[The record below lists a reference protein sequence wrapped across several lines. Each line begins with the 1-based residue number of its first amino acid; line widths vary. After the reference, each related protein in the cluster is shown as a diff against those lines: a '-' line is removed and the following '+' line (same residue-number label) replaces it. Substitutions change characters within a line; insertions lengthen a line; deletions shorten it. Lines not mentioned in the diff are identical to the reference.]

1 VGAASLVAACSA
13 SDPPAAQQ
21 VSVRVDGG
29 TAGVIGTAGVTA
41 PVRPGTEVLLVNGNR
56 DADTRS
62 ATHLLTSAPPG
73 QGPPVFLR
81 GVPNG
86 AVWGACLGGA
96 ASASTITCPLPPV
109 EGPDSWDGDA
119 YVSLGALLA
128 GEERTLRLSSALEP
142 GRTLRL
148 WCSLHPDLQV
158 QLRVGEEVQS
168 VEAPAVEA
176 DQARSALPAPGPNE
190 VLVAPDSQDPQAE
203 LLAFVPDE
211 IAIRAGESVT
221 WRLSGPSPHTV
232 ELGSGAVELG
242 DTTAREAQPE
252 APAGGW
258 DGAGAVRSGF
268 LSSDPGA
275 PGGTSFTLRF
285 TEPGR
290 YVVHNRFHPQ
300 MTGTVVVT
308 G

>member
-1 VGAASLVAACSA
+1 
-13 SDPPAAQQ
+13 
-21 VSVRVDGG
+21 VRIDGG
-29 TAGVIGTAGVTA
+29 TAEVIGTSGVTA
-41 PVRPGTEVLLVNGNR
+41 AVRPGADVRLVNGNR
-56 DADTRS
+56 DTGTRS

-73 QGPPVFLR
+73 DGPAVFLR

-96 ASASTITCPLPPV
+96 ATTATATCPVPPV

-148 WCSLHPDLQV
+148 WCSLHPALEV
-158 QLRVGEEVQS
+158 RLRVGEQLQDA
-168 VEAPAVEA
+168 EAPAVDA
-176 DQARSALPAPGPNE
+176 DAARSALAAPAPNE
-190 VLVAPDSQDPQAE
+190 VLVAPDSSDPQAE
-203 LLAFVPDE
+203 LLAFVPSE
-211 IAIRAGESVT
+211 LTIRAGESVT
-221 WRLSGPSPHTV
+221 WRVSGPSPHTV
-232 ELGSGAVELG
+232 ELGGGEVELG
-242 DTTAREAQPE
+242 DTTAIEAQSE
-252 APAGGW
+252 APVGGW
-258 DGAGAVRSGF
+258 DGTGAVRSGF